1 MTPYSFDD
9 RNIKWDTVTL
19 PPVGELKHLLFTI
32 LSVDEESHNVHV
44 LFKFAANEK
53 IILHR
58 HMIHNNTFVVQG
70 EHRLY
75 EPDGTLKE
83 IRPTGMYKSTP
94 AGDVHREGGGPDQDV
109 IVFSTCGAA
118 TACSMKSSMMT
129 RMSSPCSVTPTSS
142 AYINRNRV
150 LHNGDPAPPQA
161 SRLQTILDNTCRCR
175 GRLR

>member
-1 MTPYSFDD
+1 MAFYSFDD
-9 RNIKWDTVTL
+9 RKIKWNTLTL
-19 PPVGELKHLLFTI
+19 PSVGELKHLLFSI
-32 LSVDEESHNVHV
+32 SNVDEENYNVHV

-94 AGDVHREGGGPDQDV
+94 PGDVHREGGAPDQDV
-109 IVFSTCGAA
+109 IVFFDMRG
-118 TACSMKSSMMT
+118 
-129 RMSSPCSVTPTSS
+129 RDGVF
-142 AYINRNRV
+142 YE
-150 LHNGDPAPPQA
+150 
-161 SRLQTILDNTCRCR
+161 ILDDDQNVIAAL
-175 GRLR
+175 GFADFLNVYKAQQA